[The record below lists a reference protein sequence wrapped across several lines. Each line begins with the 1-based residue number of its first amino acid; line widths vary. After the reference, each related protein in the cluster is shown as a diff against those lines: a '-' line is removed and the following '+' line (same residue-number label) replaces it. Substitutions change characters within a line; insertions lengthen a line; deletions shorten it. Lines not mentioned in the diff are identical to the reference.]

1 MVLGCTPTILFRVNQ
16 DLETGSNASD
26 VTESVLDFYRQLP
39 FNMRESDA
47 SHAEGARKHDPLV
60 VYPCLRGYVKRKRV
74 LEVGCGVG
82 WFSNGL
88 SFHHKSDVLG
98 IDLNPIAVEQARRT
112 AETLRLNSR
121 FDVANLFEFEPATRY
136 PLVVSLGV
144 LHHTFDCH
152 AAIGRVCDKFVEE
165 GGQFLLG
172 LYHEPGRRPFLNHFS
187 RLRERGSSEAD
198 LRTEFRRLRGTVID
212 ETHLESWFRDQV
224 LHPYE
229 TQHTYAELRPLL
241 ESEGFEVTATSIN
254 KFGSIRSHAE
264 IEEEELGLASVSAR
278 ALSEG
283 RYFPGF
289 FVILARKVVK
299 T

>member
-1 MVLGCTPTILFRVNQ
+1 MVLGCTPTTLVVVDQYRES
-16 DLETGSNASD
+16 DSNASS

-39 FNMRESDA
+39 FNMRESVV
-47 SHAEGARKHDPLV
+47 SHAEGVRGNDPLV
-60 VYPCLRGYVKRKRV
+60 AYPCLRGNVKRKRV

-98 IDLNPIAVEQARRT
+98 IDFNSVAVEQARRT
-112 AETLRLNSR
+112 AESLKLSAR
-121 FDVANLFEFEPATRY
+121 FEVANLFEFEPKARY

-152 AAIGRVCDKFVEE
+152 AAIRRVCNKYVDKD
-165 GGQFLLG
+165 GHFLLG
-172 LYHEPGRRPFLNHFS
+172 LYHEPGRRPFLSHFS
-187 RLRERGSSEAD
+187 RLSEGGKSEAD
-198 LRTEFRRLRGTVID
+198 MLAEFRRLRGAVVD
-212 ETHLESWFRDQV
+212 DTHLESWFRDQV
-224 LHPYE
+224 LHPHE
-229 TQHTYAELRPLL
+229 TQHTYAEVRLLL
-241 ESEGFEVTATSIN
+241 ETEGFEITATSIN
-254 KFGSIRSHAE
+254 KFGPIRSHAE
-264 IEEEELGLASVSAR
+264 IEEKEQDLSAVSIR

-289 FVILARKVVK
+289 FVVFARKVAN